1 MDIGGNLEDMKE
13 SLKRL
18 INLNVTY
25 LLPGHGPWVKD
36 GSRHIKTAYNMLTG
50 Y

>member
-1 MDIGGNLEDMKE
+1 MLYDMKE

-18 INLNVTY
+18 TNLDVTY

-36 GSRHIKTAYNMLTG
+36 GSKHIKIAYNMLNG